1 MRKYNGLSNVTGQLI
16 EKALKNKKMTQETL
30 CKKLQ
35 LYGINIDR
43 FHLYRIMTNAVIVK
57 DFELIAICKI
67 LDIDYE
73 DIKNTVINIHG

>member
-16 EKALKNKKMTQETL
+16 EQGLKKKEMTQEAL

-43 FHLYRIMTNAVIVK
+43 YHLYRMMTNVVIIK

-67 LDIDYE
+67 LDISYD
-73 DIKNTVINIHG
+73 DLKNLLEE

>member
-1 MRKYNGLSNVTGQLI
+1 MRKYNGLSNVTGKII
-16 EKALKNKKMTQETL
+16 EQALKNKEMTQDAL

-43 FHLYRIMTNAVIVK
+43 YHLYRMMTNSVIIK

-67 LDIDYE
+67 LDINFDKLKNIIE
-73 DIKNTVINIHG
+73 D

>member
-16 EKALKNKKMTQETL
+16 EKALKEKEMTQETL

-43 FHLYRIMTNAVIVK
+43 YHLYRMMTNVVIIK
-57 DFELIAICKI
+57 DFELLAICKI
-67 LDIDYE
+67 LDISYD
-73 DIKNTVINIHG
+73 DLKNAIND

>member
-35 LYGINIDR
+35 LYGINIHR
-43 FHLYRIMTNAVIVK
+43 FHLYRIMTNTIIVK
-57 DFELIAICKI
+57 DFELIAICRI
-67 LDIDYE
+67 LDINYE
-73 DIKNTVINIHG
+73 DLKNTIND

>member
-1 MRKYNGLSNVTGQLI
+1 MRKYNGVSNVTGQLI
-16 EKALKNKKMTQETL
+16 EQALKKKKMTQETL

-43 FHLYRIMTNAVIVK
+43 FHLYRMMTNVVIIK

-67 LDIDYE
+67 LDISYD
-73 DIKNTVINIHG
+73 DLKGVIKD